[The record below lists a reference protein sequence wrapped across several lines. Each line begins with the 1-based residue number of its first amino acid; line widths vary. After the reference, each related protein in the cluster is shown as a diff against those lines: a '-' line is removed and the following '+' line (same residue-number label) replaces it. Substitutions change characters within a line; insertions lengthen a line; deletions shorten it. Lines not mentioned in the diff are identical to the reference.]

1 MKIIRLMLCF
11 LIVTT
16 TIFVGT
22 SRLSNGYA
30 VDPVVPDNQ
39 IQDEQELALSIIVNK
54 TERTLSLI
62 NNDQL
67 VKTYPIDIGDAGLGD
82 KVRQGDHKT
91 PEGEFYITQRL
102 PIEPG
107 DEFLGTRWF
116 RLGYPNIEDAERGL
130 ATGLIDQATH
140 DQIVGAIARGVTPPQ
155 YTALGGGV
163 GIHGGATEAFGSDW
177 TFGCVG
183 MSDRDIEEFFDD
195 VPVGTKVIIE
205 K

>member
-1 MKIIRLMLCF
+1 MKIIRLMLCL
-11 LIVTT
+11 LIAVT
-16 TIFVGT
+16 TIFAGT

-30 VDPVVPDNQ
+30 DPVVPDNQ
-39 IQDEQELALSIIVNK
+39 ILALSIIVNK

-62 NNDQL
+62 SNDQL
-67 VKTYPIDIGDAGLGD
+67 IKTYPIDIGDAGLGD
-82 KVRQGDHKT
+82 KERQGDHRT

-102 PIEPG
+102 TIKPR

-116 RLGYPNIEDAERGL
+116 RLSYPNIEDAERGL

-140 DQIVGAIARGVTPPQ
+140 DQIVDAIARGVTPPQ

-183 MSDRDIEEFFDD
+183 MHDSDIEEFFDD
-195 VPVGTKVIIE
+195 VPVGTKVLIQ

>member
-1 MKIIRLMLCF
+1 MKIIRLMLCL

-16 TIFVGT
+16 AIFVGT

-30 VDPVVPDNQ
+30 ADPVVPDDQ
-39 IQDEQELALSIIVNK
+39 VLALNIIVNK

-67 VKTYPIDIGDAGLGD
+67 LKTYPIDIGDAGLGD

-102 PIEPG
+102 TIEPR

-116 RLGYPNIEDAERGL
+116 RLSYPNVEDAERGL

-140 DQIVGAIARGVTPPQ
+140 DQIVDAIARGATPPQ
-155 YTALGGGV
+155 NTALGGGV
-163 GIHGGATEAFGSDW
+163 GIHGGAIEAFGSDW

-183 MSDRDIEEFFDD
+183 MSDSDIEEFFDD
-195 VPVGTKVIIE
+195 VPVGTKVII
-205 K
+205 KK